1 MENPY
6 FYSVLEFY
14 FLKSYKCELGGPCVV
29 AMDLLYVKEMNLG
42 PVPLV
47 PEPFGAIWDQW
58 HWSQHPRFS
67 LGEMTFLDNFEFFW
81 TKTLKILS
89 GVVGT
94 FVQYLGG
101 PEELDGKSSVF
112 G

>member
-1 MENPY
+1 MSNAPDPIRTRQLIGIRPGQY
-6 FYSVLEFY
+6 WG
-14 FLKSYKCELGGPCVV
+14 GGPPG
-29 AMDLLYVKEMNLG
+29 K
-42 PVPLV
+42 
-47 PEPFGAIWDQW
+47 PFGCCWL
-58 HWSQHPRFS
+58 FNFT